1 MLTSDWIKNRRE
13 HAVITNDR
21 QNWEVAGNQH
31 SRPDLLSLNNKNSN
45 SLLLSTNITNI
56 ETGFSL
62 KIVLAMAY
70 FWPFELV
77 WVFMLSVCRFSECL
91 KRRDKF
97 DMTFLTRYPTE
108 ILSLKFPFEIKF
120 KTFQFKTTHWEHKTY
135 KNAKYLWWYHKFSV
149 SYFKFLR
156 IKKLRRYRSF
166 EFNPCRY
173 FKI

>member
-1 MLTSDWIKNRRE
+1 MLKNNWI
-13 HAVITNDR
+13 
-21 QNWEVAGNQH
+21 QNWSPLTCGSYNWQAKLTRSCKPAQPTKLDQLKIAIWSH
-31 SRPDLLSLNNKNSN
+31 KIKSKTLSRNW
-45 SLLLSTNITNI
+45 I
-56 ETGFSL
+56 SL

-135 KNAKYLWWYHKFSV
+135 KNAKYLWWYHKCSV
-149 SYFKFLR
+149 SNFKFLG

-166 EFNPCRY
+166 EINPCRC